1 MEAMCDLDMSW
12 RGMQYSGSMSLIV
25 NYPSQIRMEIYGPFG
40 NTLMFLKK
48 DGDDFILA
56 TKEERFTD
64 SSLFEDR
71 FGFKIKEFMDDIVM
85 IAEKSNEDNGQLIV
99 QRESYRVLYEI

>member
-1 MEAMCDLDMSW
+1 MLLLSACALFQLRERASLRPEQITYMEAMCDLDMSW
-12 RGMQYSGSMSLIV
+12 RGIRYSGSMSLIV

-56 TKEERFTD
+56 TKEE
-64 SSLFEDR
+64 
-71 FGFKIKEFMDDIVM
+71 
-85 IAEKSNEDNGQLIV
+85 
-99 QRESYRVLYEI
+99 VLRIQVYF